1 MIGKLIVY
9 GANRTEALDRMGHAL
24 ARFKVVGIGTTLAFL
39 EGVMAHPEFRAGR
52 VSTSLVGQMLN
63 ERSSST
69 AVSSP

>member
-24 ARFKVVGIGTTLAFL
+24 ARFKVLGIGTTLAFL

-52 VSTSLVGQMLN
+52 VSTSLVGRMLD
-63 ERSSST
+63 ESSSIT
-69 AVSSP
+69 AVGRP